1 MPLRIGET
9 FAGYRVLRLLGSG
22 GMGEVYLVQHPRLPR
37 QEALKV
43 LRPDISSDP
52 SFRERFI
59 READLAASLR
69 HPHVVGVH
77 DRGEYD
83 GQLWIT
89 MDYINGMDL
98 ALQMAQ
104 RYPAGMPVEL
114 VVPIATAVASALD
127 NAHKKSLL
135 HRDVK
140 PANIIVADFG
150 TDDMSVFLAD
160 FGIARHTDDISGLTS
175 TNIAVGTVSYAAP
188 EQLMGDPMDGRAD
201 QYALAATTYH
211 LLGGRA
217 PFVHTNPA
225 VVISKHLTAPPPLLS
240 HIRPELA
247 ALDDSL
253 ATGLAKNPSSR
264 YRTCAEFAA
273 ALHDA
278 SHPVTARSVR
288 FTLPATP
295 LQHLDATV
303 GAQAFAA
310 LPTLAAPL
318 TPTRGTGRPRPWWR
332 RRKVVLPIAAIAASA
347 CIATAV
353 IALNQDPG
361 IQPSAAGHLPPGQLR
376 IGQISAVSAPDPT
389 LATSPVVT
397 AARPSIV
404 DIRATAPGCASA
416 ANEIIRSNGFV
427 VGPNRIMTTAH
438 TLAGS
443 TSVTAVWEGR
453 AYDATVVSH
462 NAGAD
467 VAIIAVDGLTAPP
480 LSLYTSNAVG
490 GAGAIVVAY
499 SESNVYTAAPARIAE
514 MIQLNHRDI
523 YDRQTVAQE
532 VYTVKGPIHQSDA
545 GAPLLDVEGRVLG
558 MVFAVAVDNEDV
570 GFAFS
575 AAEIAHQM
583 SQLGRS
589 KPTSTG
595 ACAR

>member
-1 MPLRIGET
+1 MPLSIGKA

-43 LRPDISSDP
+43 LRPDISRDP

-59 READLAASLR
+59 READLAAGLR

-77 DRGEYD
+77 DRGECD
-83 GQLWIT
+83 GQLWIA
-89 MDYINGMDL
+89 MDYVDGMDL

-114 VVPIATAVASALD
+114 VVPIVTAVASALD
-127 NAHKKSLL
+127 NAHKRGLL

-150 TDDMSVFLAD
+150 SDDMSVFLAD

-188 EQLMGDPMDGRAD
+188 EQLMGEFMDGRAD
-201 QYALAATTYH
+201 QYALSATTYH

-217 PFVHTNPA
+217 PFVHSNPA
-225 VVISKHLTAPPPLLS
+225 VVISKHLTAPPPRLS

-247 ALDDSL
+247 ALDDAL
-253 ATGLAKNPSSR
+253 ATGLAKNPGDR
-264 YRTCAEFAA
+264 FRTCAGFAA
-273 ALHDA
+273 ALHEA
-278 SHPVTARSVR
+278 GHTLTATPVR
-288 FTLPATP
+288 FTLPATS
-295 LQHLDATV
+295 LQHVDATV

-310 LPTLAAPL
+310 MPTLAGPP
-318 TPTRGTGRPRPWWR
+318 TPTRGSGRPRRWW
-332 RRKVVLPIAAIAASA
+332 RRKVVLPLAAITASA
-347 CIATAV
+347 CITTAV

-361 IQPSAAGHLPPGQLR
+361 IQPSADGHMPPGQLR
-376 IGQISAVSAPDPT
+376 VGQIAAVSAPDPA

-404 DIRATAPGCASA
+404 EIRATTPGCASA
-416 ANEIIRSNGFV
+416 TNEMIRSNGFV

-453 AYDATVVSH
+453 AYEATVVSH

-480 LSLYTSNAVG
+480 LSLDTSAAAT
-490 GAGAIVVAY
+490 GASAIVLAY
-499 SESNVYTAAPARIAE
+499 SESDTYTAAPARIAE

-532 VYTVKGPIHQSDA
+532 VYTVKGPIRESYT

-558 MVFAVAVDNEDV
+558 MIFAVAADSEDV

-575 AAEIAHQM
+575 AAEITHQM

-589 KPTSTG
+589 EPTSTG
-595 ACAR
+595 ACAS